1 MKEKY
6 KFLIKRILYYFYG
19 EKFFKRFDY
28 NWSNYPSRINIIQK
42 IIDKQKYSNYLE
54 IGCDN
59 DENFSKVIIK
69 NKIENGE
76 AVSTDDF
83 DNVFENNVSPN

>member
-19 EKFFKRFDY
+19 EKFFKRFYY

-59 DENFSKVIIK
+59 DEINNSHKYLIIL
-69 NKIENGE
+69 NP
-76 AVSTDDF
+76 SW
-83 DNVFENNVSPN
+83 